1 MPLLGATAE
10 AEHRGGSMDYSRAL
24 WQGGTIAA
32 AENSDRAEA
41 LLQQS
46 LVAERKHYCIR
57 PSW

>member
-32 AENSDRAEA
+32 AENSDREEV

-46 LVAERKHYCIR
+46 LVAKTKHCCSR
-57 PSW
+57 AL